1 MNKGKT
7 EKIKKSY
14 SDRVFDIVN
23 IIIMLA
29 LLVIFLWPLWF
40 VVIASF
46 SNPNEV
52 WNGNVIL
59 LPKGFTLSA
68 YEAVSQYKM
77 IWTGYKNTIIYT
89 VVGTF
94 INLYYDH
101 MCGLSAVK
109 KGICPAQLPDVY
121 IHAHHVFQRRPDS
134 HLSGGE
140 QNASSEY
147 PLGNDDTGSCFHL

>member
-59 LPKGFTLSA
+59 LPKGFTLS
-68 YEAVSQYKM
+68 
-77 IWTGYKNTIIYT
+77 
-89 VVGTF
+89 
-94 INLYYDH
+94 
-101 MCGLSAVK
+101 
-109 KGICPAQLPDVY
+109 
-121 IHAHHVFQRRPDS
+121 
-134 HLSGGE
+134 
-140 QNASSEY
+140 
-147 PLGNDDTGSCFHL
+147 TGSLLL

>member
-52 WNGNVIL
+52 WN
-59 LPKGFTLSA
+59 LS
-68 YEAVSQYKM
+68 
-77 IWTGYKNTIIYT
+77 
-89 VVGTF
+89 
-94 INLYYDH
+94 L
-101 MCGLSAVK
+101 
-109 KGICPAQLPDVY
+109 
-121 IHAHHVFQRRPDS
+121 IHI
-134 HLSGGE
+134 
-140 QNASSEY
+140 
-147 PLGNDDTGSCFHL
+147 

>member
-59 LPKGFTLSA
+59 LPKGFTL
-68 YEAVSQYKM
+68 
-77 IWTGYKNTIIYT
+77 
-89 VVGTF
+89 
-94 INLYYDH
+94 
-101 MCGLSAVK
+101 
-109 KGICPAQLPDVY
+109 
-121 IHAHHVFQRRPDS
+121 
-134 HLSGGE
+134 
-140 QNASSEY
+140 
-147 PLGNDDTGSCFHL
+147 